1 MFQYNIFSPLY
12 VFLGL
17 PSVVE
22 ERIISSLSH
31 ASLTDELIPSES
43 KSDDRSKLST
53 SMTTSSQTDQA
64 VLQDS
69 KPDVLA
75 LVTVT
80 SEQAVCH
87 SETVFE
93 EPESPSHN
101 TEDLNEKGVHETRE
115 ENMKTSQRE
124 SEDETSADLIRSE
137 PSTMITDLVNGGGGG
152 AEEIPEGKSG
162 QMLKV
167 TVPKHLSPAVKQIS
181 LPFVLLSHCT
191 SSEPV
196 PLK

>member
-1 MFQYNIFSPLY
+1 MFQYSIFSSLY

-53 SMTTSSQTDQA
+53 SMDTSSQTDQD

-75 LVTVT
+75 LVT

-87 SETVFE
+87 SKTVFE

-124 SEDETSADLIRSE
+124 SEDETSADLLRSE
-137 PSTMITDLVNGGGGG
+137 PSTMITDLVNSGGGG
-152 AEEIPEGKSG
+152 AEEIPVGSSG

-167 TVPKHLSPAVKQIS
+167 IVPKHLLPAVKQIS
-181 LPFVLLSHCT
+181 LPSVLLSHC
-191 SSEPV
+191 SGSEPV